1 MMIMMKYQLGET
13 FVHTW
18 YKGKPKL
25 LRKESKRK
33 EKETPKTK
41 LLAQPNI

>member
-1 MMIMMKYQLGET
+1 MMMIMMKYRLGET
-13 FVHTW
+13 FVYTW

-25 LRKESKRK
+25 LRKE
-33 EKETPKTK
+33 KETSKIK